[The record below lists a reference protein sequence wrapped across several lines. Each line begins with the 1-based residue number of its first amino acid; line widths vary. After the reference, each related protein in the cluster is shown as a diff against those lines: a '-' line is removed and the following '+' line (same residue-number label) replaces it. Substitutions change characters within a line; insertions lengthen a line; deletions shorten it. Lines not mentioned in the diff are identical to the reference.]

1 MTAEK
6 PVLQELDGDD
16 LYRAETYTDRKAGTI
31 QALVPVD
38 KYGTRDP
45 DRRVIYQS
53 VVGVGG
59 GPNGVQH
66 LEFTIDDAITLS
78 DAVELWSTAASKA
91 IESAIKLAEKRRF
104 EQSMLMGGS
113 AAARIN

>member
-1 MTAEK
+1 MTTK
-6 PVLQELDGDD
+6 DTRKWWVLAAMTFATSMIFIDV
-16 LYRAETYTDRKAGTI
+16 TV
-31 QALVPVD
+31 VPVD

-45 DRRVIYQS
+45 HRRVIYQS

-91 IESAIKLAEKRRF
+91 IESAIELAGKRRF

-113 AAARIN
+113 AAAKIN